1 VGVLGA
7 AAGITALGLK
17 LELGL
22 KLLKLRQLSTLQET
36 AMNNS

>member
-1 VGVLGA
+1 VDVLGV

-22 KLLKLRQLSTLQET
+22 KLLKLRSYRQSKRRPL
-36 AMNNS
+36 NNN